1 MFYNSEKFLNL
12 FLFEICIIR
21 FTRFC
26 HTCNNSTVLFF
37 TSVEKMCEHAN
48 RFSDKC
54 NYYVVGEGN
63 INLYN
68 TENLVDLNK
77 KYSTITILS
86 MLAIIPYP
94 LMIFLK
100 RNHAFYNTDR
110 SFRSQCSNKI
120 FLIKKDCCFKE

>member
-1 MFYNSEKFLNL
+1 
-12 FLFEICIIR
+12 
-21 FTRFC
+21 
-26 HTCNNSTVLFF
+26 
-37 TSVEKMCEHAN
+37 MCEHAN

-86 MLAIIPYP
+86 MLAII
-94 LMIFLK
+94 
-100 RNHAFYNTDR
+100 
-110 SFRSQCSNKI
+110 S
-120 FLIKKDCCFKE
+120 